1 MRHIVMP
8 FMRLGFGML
17 LAVFLVLFPGALCP
31 AAAEYSPGG
40 WVTVT
45 IPNEPET
52 GENREYTEDTE
63 KTGEP
68 GETGEPEKTAEL
80 GKTGEPEKTAEPG
93 KTGKPRMRVTGAGV
107 REKERQTEE
116 ETAEESG
123 EALLRDD
130 GPILGFITLK
140 HPEQLAGFLR
150 ITVPGVKGAA
160 RRTLRIPGT
169 GDGSMAVSWAA
180 VHIISVLC
188 LLVLIRRRGGH

>member
-1 MRHIVMP
+1 MRHIGEP
-8 FMRLGFGML
+8 FIRLGFGIL

-31 AAAEYSPGG
+31 AAADYSPGG

-52 GENREYTEDTE
+52 GENREYTEDS
-63 KTGEP
+63 
-68 GETGEPEKTAEL
+68 EKTAEP
-80 GKTGEPEKTAEPG
+80 GETGEPEKTAEPG
-93 KTGKPRMRVTGAGV
+93 KTGEPGKPWKPRIRVTGAGV
-107 REKERQTEE
+107 REKERRTEE
-116 ETAEESG
+116 ETAEESA

-140 HPEQLAGFLR
+140 HPEQLADFLR

-180 VHIISVLC
+180 VHIVSVLC

>member
-1 MRHIVMP
+1 MRHIGMP
-8 FMRLGFGML
+8 FTRLGFGVL

-45 IPNEPET
+45 IPNVPET
-52 GENREYTEDTE
+52 GENREYTEDSE
-63 KTGEP
+63 KTAEP
-68 GETGEPEKTAEL
+68 GETGEPEKTAE
-80 GKTGEPEKTAEPG
+80 PG
-93 KTGKPRMRVTGAGV
+93 KPWKPRMRVTGAGV
-107 REKERQTEE
+107 REKERRTEE
-116 ETAEESG
+116 ETAEESA

-160 RRTLRIPGT
+160 RPGRNIPGT
-169 GDGSMAVSWAA
+169 GDGARMVSWAA
-180 VHIISVLC
+180 VHIVSVLC

>member
-1 MRHIVMP
+1 MRHIGMP
-8 FMRLGFGML
+8 FTRLGFGVL

-52 GENREYTEDTE
+52 GENREYTEDSE
-63 KTGEP
+63 KTAEP
-68 GETGEPEKTAEL
+68 GETGEPEKTAEP

-93 KTGKPRMRVTGAGV
+93 KPWKPRIRVTGAGV
-107 REKERQTEE
+107 REKERRTEE

-160 RRTLRIPGT
+160 RPGRNIPGT
-169 GDGSMAVSWAA
+169 GDGARMVSWAA
-180 VHIISVLC
+180 VHIVSVLC